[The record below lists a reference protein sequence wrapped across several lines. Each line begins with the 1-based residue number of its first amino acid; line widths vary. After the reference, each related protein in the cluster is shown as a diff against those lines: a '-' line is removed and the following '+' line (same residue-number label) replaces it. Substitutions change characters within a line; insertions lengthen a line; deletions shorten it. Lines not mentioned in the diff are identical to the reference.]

1 MYWHRLQPLLR
12 NWLYNLTV
20 YESDPPY
27 FGRPP
32 NRDGKD
38 GAPLGWSD
46 TDVKCER
53 PRDGSL
59 AYQSLKKLGKQGSF
73 TEIAEVLAIA
83 PTPPLAADSFVF

>member
-20 YESDPPY
+20 YESDPPDS
-27 FGRPP
+27 GPPP
-32 NRDGKD
+32 NRDGKV
-38 GAPLGWSD
+38 GAPLGRSD
-46 TDVKCER
+46 SDVACMR
-53 PRDGSL
+53 PSSDSL